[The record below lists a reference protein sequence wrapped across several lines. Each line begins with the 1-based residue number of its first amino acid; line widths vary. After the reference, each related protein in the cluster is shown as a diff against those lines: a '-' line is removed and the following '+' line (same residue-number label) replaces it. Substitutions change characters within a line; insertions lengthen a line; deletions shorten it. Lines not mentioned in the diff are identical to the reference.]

1 MNYPLTMPGN
11 IRPEHEIQTRN
22 AGCFHVF
29 ARKVLVNPMD
39 PKHPIIRT
47 KLLVFRPEDYKKYFQ
62 CSDVENIEYLKTMNF
77 EGAELVHD
85 PTRND
90 KATVKLLAEIW
101 DDDQKK
107 NEKAMQAVLLRKKK
121 SQAYN

>member
-1 MNYPLTMPGN
+1 MDYPLVMKAN

-22 AGCFHVF
+22 AGLYHIF

-39 PKHPIIRT
+39 PKHPVIRP
-47 KLLVFRPEDYKKYFQ
+47 KLLVFRPVDYKKYFQ
-62 CSDVENIEYLKTMNF
+62 CSEVENIEYLKTMNY

-90 KATVKLLAEIW
+90 KETIKLLAQIW
-101 DDDQKK
+101 NEDQKAAK
-107 NEKAMQAVLLRKKK
+107 EALQSVLLRKSK